1 MFSKQSQFL
10 RALLIVFLV
19 LLLQIPTAMLS
30 GVANE
35 RQKLRAD
42 AVSEITT
49 KWGTSQNIV
58 GPKLY
63 VPYTKRVTTG
73 EGDKQVTKT
82 ENKYAVF
89 LPEQL
94 DIMGELKTEI
104 RKRSIFEV
112 PVYTSDLN
120 LQGRFERPN
129 LANWGAA
136 DPKDVQWDQAE
147 LVIEVSDAHALNVK
161 SEAAWA
167 NQPLEFE
174 AGKGRYGNQN
184 VDPNQYAYDGT
195 PIAASSGITAKL
207 NGKMTGDKFDFT
219 IPLRLQGS
227 ERLTFAPL
235 GKETN
240 VKVGA
245 NWGDPSFQGK
255 WLPADSTIESDRFE
269 ANWTVQAIGRN
280 FGQSWSGDSPVSDAT
295 IRESLF
301 GVDLITPVD
310 NYRMSQRSLKYNFLF
325 LLLTFVT
332 FWLFE
337 ITSKLRVHPLQY
349 LLVGAA
355 MTMFYLLQLALS
367 EHIGFDQAYLISS
380 SAVVLMIM
388 SYSIAVLRAKSR
400 GVIVGLMEAG
410 LYGYLYF
417 VLASQSYSLLIGSFG
432 LFGFLAV
439 AMYFTRSMEWLEPN
453 EPRAPKAPKAPK
465 PPTMPNPP
473 APQQPLPP
481 ADS

>member
-30 GVANE
+30 NVAKE
-35 RQKLRAD
+35 RQELRAE
-42 AVSEITT
+42 AISEITT

-63 VPYTKRVTTG
+63 VPFVKRTTTG
-73 EGDKQVTKT
+73 EGDKEVTKT

-94 DIMGELKTEI
+94 NITGDLQTEI

-112 PVYTSDLN
+112 PVYTSALTLEGSFN
-120 LQGRFERPN
+120 RPN
-129 LANWGAA
+129 LASWGAA
-136 DPKDVQWDQAE
+136 DQKDIQWDQAE
-147 LVIEVSDAHALNVK
+147 LVIEVSDAHALTVQ
-161 SEAAWA
+161 EAAWA
-167 NQPLEFE
+167 KKPLAFE
-174 AGKGRYGNQN
+174 SGKGKFGNQN
-184 VDPNQYAYDGT
+184 TDPNQFAYDREGR
-195 PIAASSGITAKL
+195 PLVSAGIVSKL
-207 NGKMTGDKFDFT
+207 NGKMTGSQFDFN
-219 IPLRLQGS
+219 ILLRLPGS

-240 VKVGA
+240 VKVAA

-301 GVDLITPVD
+301 GVDLISPVD

-367 EHIGFDQAYLISS
+367 EHMGFDQAYLISS
-380 SAVVLMIM
+380 AAVVLMIM
-388 SYSIAVLRAKSR
+388 CYSIAVLRAKSR
-400 GVIVGLMEAG
+400 GLIIGLMEAG

-439 AMYFTRSMEWLEPN
+439 AMYFTRSMDWQEPA
-453 EPRAPKAPKAPK
+453 PPKAPKVPT
-465 PPTMPNPP
+465 PPTMPTPP

-481 ADS
+481 SDA

>member
-19 LLLQIPTAMLS
+19 LILQIPTAMLS

-35 RQKLRAD
+35 RQSLRAE

-58 GPKLY
+58 GPRLY
-63 VPYTKRVTTG
+63 VPYVKRITTG

-82 ENKYAVF
+82 EGKFAVF

-94 DIMGELKTEI
+94 DVTGALETKI

-112 PVYTSDLN
+112 PVYSSDLA
-120 LQGRFERPN
+120 LQGSFARPN
-129 LANWGAA
+129 PAQWGAA
-136 DPKDVQWDQAE
+136 NEQDIQWDQSE
-147 LVIEVSDAHALNVK
+147 LVIEVSDAHALNLKDGAVWGGK
-161 SEAAWA
+161 
-167 NQPLEFE
+167 PLAFE
-174 AGKGRYGNQN
+174 AGRGKYASQN
-184 VDPNQYAYDGT
+184 VDSNQYDVAGL
-195 PIAASSGITAKL
+195 PIASAGIVAKL
-207 NGKMTGDKFDFT
+207 GGKMVGDRFDFA

-240 VKVGA
+240 VKLSA

-255 WLPADSTIESDRFE
+255 WLPATSTIEKNRFE

-280 FGQSWSGDSPVSDAT
+280 YGQSWSGDSPVPDAT

-301 GVDLITPVD
+301 GVDLISPVD

-337 ITSKLRVHPLQY
+337 ITSNLRVHPLQY

-355 MTMFYLLQLALS
+355 MTLFYLLQLSLS
-367 EHIGFDQAYLISS
+367 EHLGFDHAYVISS
-380 SAVVLMIM
+380 AAVVLMIA
-388 SYSIAVLRAKSR
+388 SYSVAVLRAKGR
-400 GVIVGLMEAG
+400 GLVIGLMEAA

-439 AMYFTRSMEWLEPN
+439 AMYFTRTMDWLEPG
-453 EPRAPKAPKAPK
+453 EPNAPR
-465 PPTMPNPP
+465 PPQPPVMPNPP
-473 APQQPLPP
+473 LSQAPLPP

>member
-19 LLLQIPTAMLS
+19 LLLQIPTAML
-30 GVANE
+30 GNVAND
-35 RQKLRAD
+35 RQKLRAE

-49 KWGTSQNIV
+49 KWGASQNIV

-63 VPYTKRVTTG
+63 VPYNKRVTTG
-73 EGDKQVTKT
+73 EGDKQFTKT
-82 ENKYAVF
+82 ESKYAVF

-94 DIMGELKTEI
+94 DITGELKTEI

-120 LQGRFERPN
+120 LQGSFERPN

-147 LVIEVSDAHALNVK
+147 LVIEISDAHALNVK
-161 SEAAWA
+161 AEAAWA
-167 NQPLEFE
+167 NKPLEFE

-184 VDPNQYAYDGT
+184 VDPNQYDAYSGQL
-195 PIAASSGITAKL
+195 IAASSGITAKL
-207 NGKMTGDKFDFT
+207 NGKMVGEKFDFT

-240 VKVGA
+240 VKVAA

-310 NYRMSQRSLKYNFLF
+310 TYRMSQRSLKYNFLF

-367 EHIGFDQAYLISS
+367 EHIGFDLAYLAS
-380 SAVVLMIM
+380 SAAVVVMIM

-400 GVIVGLMEAG
+400 GLVVGLMEAG

-439 AMYFTRSMEWLEPN
+439 AMFFTRDMDWLEPS
-453 EPRAPKAPKAPK
+453 APKPPKAPK
-465 PPTMPNPP
+465 PPVMTNPP

-481 ADS
+481 SDAQG

>member
-19 LLLQIPTAMLS
+19 LILQVPTAMLN

-35 RQKLRAD
+35 RQGLRAE

-49 KWGTSQNIV
+49 KWGTSQEIV
-58 GPKLY
+58 GPRLY
-63 VPYTKRVTTG
+63 VPYVKRVTKG
-73 EGDKQVTKT
+73 EGDKQKT
-82 ENKYAVF
+82 ETESKFAVF

-94 DIMGELKTEI
+94 DITGALKTEI

-112 PVYTSDLN
+112 PVYTSDLT
-120 LQGRFERPN
+120 LQGSFERPN
-129 LANWGAA
+129 PAQWGAEKES
-136 DPKDVQWDQAE
+136 DIRWDQAE

-161 SEAAWA
+161 EAAVWA
-167 NQPLEFE
+167 GKPLQFE
-174 AGKGRYGNQN
+174 AGKGKYASQN
-184 VDPNQYAYDGT
+184 VDSNQYNAEGV
-195 PIAASSGITAKL
+195 PISSAGIVSKL
-207 NGKMTGDKFDFT
+207 SGKMVGDRFDFT

-240 VKVGA
+240 VQVSA

-255 WLPADSTIESDRFE
+255 WLPADSKIEKNRFE

-280 FGQSWSGDSPVSDAT
+280 YGQSWSGDSPVADAT

-301 GVDLITPVD
+301 GVDLISPVD

-337 ITSKLRVHPLQY
+337 ITSNLRVHPLQY

-367 EHIGFDQAYLISS
+367 EHLGFDHAYLLSS
-380 SAVVLMIM
+380 AAVVLMIAT
-388 SYSIAVLRAKSR
+388 YSVAVLRAKGR
-400 GVIVGLMEAG
+400 GLIIGLMEAA

-439 AMYFTRSMEWLEPN
+439 AMYFTRSMDWLEPA
-453 EPRAPKAPKAPK
+453 EPKAPNPPK
-465 PPTMPNPP
+465 LGLTENLPNPR
-473 APQQPLPP
+473 PP
-481 ADS
+481 AEPGA

>member
-1 MFSKQSQFL
+1 MSFKTSQFL

-19 LLLQIPTAMLS
+19 LLLQIPTAMLN
-30 GVANE
+30 GVTNE
-35 RQKLRAD
+35 RQSLRAE

-49 KWGTSQNIV
+49 KWGTAQNIV

-63 VPYTKRVTTG
+63 VPYLKRVTTG

-94 DIMGELKTEI
+94 DITSALTTEI

-112 PVYTSDLN
+112 PVYTSDLS
-120 LQGRFERPN
+120 LQGSFGRPN
-129 LANWGAA
+129 LASWGAA
-136 DPKDVQWDQAE
+136 AAEDVQWDQAE
-147 LVIEVSDAHALNVK
+147 LVIEVTDAHTLTVQEGAN
-161 SEAAWA
+161 WA
-167 NQPLEFE
+167 GKPLQFE
-174 AGKGRYGNQN
+174 AGKGRYGSPGIE
-184 VDPNQYAYDGT
+184 PNQFAYDGT
-195 PIAASSGITAKL
+195 PLVSAGIVSSL
-207 NGKMTGDKFDFT
+207 RGKMVGEGFDFA

-227 ERLTFAPL
+227 ERITFAPL
-235 GKETN
+235 GKET
-240 VKVGA
+240 KVSLNA

-255 WLPADSTIESDRFE
+255 WLPVDSTIERDRFE
-269 ANWTVQAIGRN
+269 ANWTIQAIGRN
-280 FGQSWSGDSPVSDAT
+280 YGQSWSGDSPVGDAT
-295 IRESLF
+295 INDSLF
-301 GVDLITPVD
+301 GVDLISPVD

-337 ITSKLRVHPLQY
+337 ITSNLRVHPLQY

-367 EHIGFDQAYLISS
+367 EHMGFDQAYLISS
-380 SAVVLMIM
+380 AAVVLLIAT
-388 SYSIAVLRAKSR
+388 YSVAVLRAKGR
-400 GVIVGLMEAG
+400 GLIIGLMEAG

-439 AMYFTRSMEWLEPN
+439 AMYFTRNMDWLEPG
-453 EPRAPKAPKAPK
+453 EPKAPR
-465 PPTMPNPP
+465 PPQPPVMPNPP
-473 APQQPLPP
+473 IPQAPLPP